1 MLIKPDE
8 FPSASLCLNTFGCG
22 SHYLS
27 SFSLQ
32 TTPIC
37 SSKIGY
43 PCNPFSTLPWGQR
56 KRRRERRGKR
66 KEKKKRKKREE
77 GRRVKEAGRR
87 RGEEERKRRRN

>member
-1 MLIKPDE
+1 MFEYLQR
-8 FPSASLCLNTFGCG
+8 CG

-56 KRRRERRGKR
+56 KRRGKR
-66 KEKKKRKKREE
+66 KEKKKRKKREWS
-77 GRRVKEAGRR
+77 RRVKESREEKRGRR
-87 RGEEERKRRRN
+87 EEEEKELTHYKFGIVCY